1 MSHNPSYEELA
12 HQLRHFEREHAER
25 LRVEAGLENELRKFR
40 TLYDLATAMTGDRR
54 LEQNLQLA
62 VDRCREL
69 LCTDTANIMRLEQ
82 ESGDLVMQTCAGI
95 RDPRFGQ
102 LRVPAGKGLGGLVTR
117 SGRGFIVK
125 NYANEDQF
133 EPLGD
138 ELIQAEGLVSG
149 MAAPIQMGRRVLGVF
164 YAFNRSM
171 SYFAQPDL
179 DTLSLIGNLV
189 ALEISRKEARGQ
201 LRRAGEELEGRVAA
215 RTAALM
221 AVNQRLEAE
230 ISERRRVETALRES
244 EERYRQIFKTSA
256 VSIWEEDFAA
266 VRAAID
272 AVVDRIGREAFA
284 DFLAVHPEFV
294 RKAASLVRVLEV
306 NDATLALYHA
316 EGKDQLLGSLDKV
329 LAPASFDALRDLLLA
344 IAQRRPSFEG
354 EAVNRTLAGEEI
366 QILMQVSIPREK
378 SRFSH
383 LIVCISDITE
393 RKRALAAL
401 WDSEERFRTAF
412 ETSPDAITI
421 NRGVDG
427 RYIDVNDGFT
437 ALTGYGRE
445 EVLGHTAGD
454 IQIWAD
460 PGDRRRLA
468 AGLRRQGYVKNLK
481 ARFRYKDG
489 SCRTGL
495 ISANRIS
502 LGGQPHTLTVGR
514 EIEDLLSAE
523 QALAESEKKYRL
535 LVENANDAIFV
546 VQDNVIRYANPTTQR
561 LSGYSAAELAQLP
574 LSAVLRTEE
583 TAPEEAA
590 LQEGSG
596 AQRFFSAQMTTRS
609 GGALWLHLNTVPITW
624 EGKPANLQLGRDVTR
639 QRHLEDHIR
648 QVQKMEAMATLA
660 GGIAHDFNNLLMGI
674 QGNISLILLTT
685 DPQQSA
691 YPKLKKIETY
701 IENAAELTRQLLGMT
716 RGGKYEVRPGDV
728 NAVLAKTVRLFGRT
742 CKEIQ
747 IAVDCQENLWAS
759 EVDQGQIQQAL
770 LNIFVNAAQAMPQG
784 GDMRIETRNVELDED
799 FIRPHHLPAGRYVR
813 VSISDTGTG
822 MEEAIRQR
830 IFDPFFTTKEIGRG
844 TGLGLASVYGI
855 ISNHGGFIQV
865 QSQKGQGSTFTL
877 YLPAHQP
884 GAGAAP
890 AARSERAPG
899 GAETVLLVDDEAMIT
914 EVGRAMLEKMGYS
927 VLTAGS
933 GVEALEV
940 FGRQR
945 DRIRL
950 VVLDMIMPEMSGG
963 ETFDRLREISPRV
976 KVLLSSGYSLDERAL
991 GILQRGCS
999 GFIQKPFDMKR
1010 LGAKVRE
1017 ILDTA
1022 CA

>member
-1 MSHNPSYEELA
+1 MSYKPSYEELA

-40 TLYDLATAMTGDRR
+40 ILYDLATAMTADRR

-69 LCTDTANIMRLEQ
+69 LCTDTANIMRLEH
-82 ESGDLVMQTCAGI
+82 ESGGLVMQTYSGI
-95 RDPRFGQ
+95 RDQRFGG

-125 NYANEDQF
+125 NYANAEQF
-133 EPLGD
+133 DPVQD
-138 ELIQAEGLVSG
+138 ELIEAEGLVSG

-171 SYFAQPDL
+171 SYFAQSDL

-189 ALEISRKEARGQ
+189 ALEISRKEARRQ

-221 AVNQRLEAE
+221 AANQRLEAE

-272 AVVDRIGREAFA
+272 EVVGQTGRGAFA
-284 DFLAVHPEFV
+284 NYLAAHPEFV
-294 RKAASLVRVLEV
+294 RRAASLIRVLDV
-306 NDATLALYHA
+306 NDATLALYRAGDKH
-316 EGKDQLLGSLDKV
+316 QLLGGLEKV
-329 LAPASFDALRDLLLA
+329 LAPGSFDTLRDLLLA
-344 IAQRRPSFEG
+344 IAEGRPSFEG

-366 QILMQVSIPREK
+366 EILMQVSIPREK
-378 SRFSH
+378 SRFCH
-383 LIVCISDITE
+383 LIVCVSDITE

-412 ETSPDAITI
+412 ETSPDAITLS
-421 NRGVDG
+421 RGVDG
-427 RYIDVNDGFT
+427 QFIDVNEGFT
-437 ALTGYGRE
+437 ALTGYQRQ
-445 EVLGHTAGD
+445 EVLGRPARD
-454 IQIWAD
+454 IRIWAD
-460 PGDRRRLA
+460 PEDRRRLA
-468 AGLRRQGYVKNLK
+468 AGLSRQGHVKNLK

-495 ISANRIS
+495 ISANRIM
-502 LGGQPHTLTVGR
+502 LGGEPHTLTVGR

-546 VQDNVIRYANPTTQR
+546 VQDDVIRYANPTTQR
-561 LSGYSAAELAQLP
+561 LSGYSAAELEKMP
-574 LSAVLRTEE
+574 LSAVLRTEA
-583 TAPEEAA
+583 TAPEDAA
-590 LQEGSG
+590 LQDGSEV
-596 AQRFFSAQMTTRS
+596 QTVFTAQMSTRS
-609 GGALWLHLNTVPITW
+609 GGVLWLHLNTVPITW
-624 EGKPANLQLGRDVTR
+624 EGKPASLQLGRDITR

-648 QVQKMEAMATLA
+648 QVQKMEAMATLS

-685 DPQQSA
+685 DREQSA

-716 RGGKYEVRPGDV
+716 RGGKYEVRAADL
-728 NAVLAKTVRLFGRT
+728 NAILGKTVRLFGRT
-742 CKEIQ
+742 RKEIQ
-747 IAVDCQENLWAS
+747 IDVRCQENIWIT

-784 GDMRIETRNVELDED
+784 GDLRIDTQNVELDED

-813 VSISDTGTG
+813 VGIADTGTG
-822 MEEAIRQR
+822 MDEAIRQR

-844 TGLGLASVYGI
+844 TGLGLASAYGI

-865 QSQKGQGSTFTL
+865 QSRKGQGSTFTL
-877 YLPAHQP
+877 YLPTRQP
-884 GAGAAP
+884 GGSAASLP
-890 AARSERAPG
+890 RPEHAPG

-927 VLTAGS
+927 VLTAAS
-933 GVEALEV
+933 GAEALVV
-940 FGRQR
+940 FRRQR

-950 VVLDMIMPEMSGG
+950 VILDMIMPEMSGG
-963 ETFDRLREISPRV
+963 EAFDRLRALNPGVR
-976 KVLLSSGYSLDERAL
+976 VLLSSGYSLDERAAD
-991 GILQRGCS
+991 ILQRGCS

-1017 ILDTA
+1017 VLDST

>member
-1 MSHNPSYEELA
+1 MSYKPSYEELA

-69 LCTDTANIMRLEQ
+69 LCTDTANIMRLER
-82 ESGDLVMQTCAGI
+82 ESGDLVMQTCSGN
-95 RDPRFGQ
+95 RNERFGHF
-102 LRVPAGKGLGGLVTR
+102 RVPAGKGLGGLVTR
-117 SGRGFIVK
+117 SGQGFIVK
-125 NYANEDQF
+125 NYTNEDQF
-133 EPLGD
+133 EPLLD
-138 ELIQAEGLVSG
+138 EGIEAEGLVSG
-149 MAAPIQMGRRVLGVF
+149 MAAPIQMGRKVLGVF

-171 SYFAQPDL
+171 SYFGQSDL

-189 ALEISRKEARGQ
+189 ALEISRKEARRQ
-201 LRRAGEELEGRVAA
+201 LRRAGEELEGRVAD

-221 AVNQRLEAE
+221 AANQRLEAE

-272 AVVDRIGREAFA
+272 EVVGRTGREAFA
-284 DFLAVHPEFV
+284 DFLAAHPEFV
-294 RKAASLVRVLEV
+294 RKAASLVRVLDV
-306 NDATLALYHA
+306 NDATLAIYRA
-316 EGKDQLLGSLDKV
+316 GDKRELLGGLEKV
-329 LAPASFDALRDLLLA
+329 LAPGSFDTLRDLLLA
-344 IAQRRPSFEG
+344 IAEGRPSFEG

-366 QILMQVSIPREK
+366 EILMQVSIPREK

-383 LIVCISDITE
+383 LIVCVSDITE

-427 RYIDVNDGFT
+427 QYIDVNDGFT
-437 ALTGYGRE
+437 ALTGYGRK
-445 EVLGHTAGD
+445 EVIGLTARD
-454 IQIWAD
+454 IQIWSD
-460 PGDRRRLA
+460 PEDQRRLA
-468 AGLRRQGYVKNLK
+468 AGLRRQGHVKNLK
-481 ARFRYKDG
+481 ARFRYKGG

-495 ISANRIS
+495 LSANRIM
-502 LGGQPHTLTVGR
+502 LGGEPHTLTVGR

-546 VQDNVIRYANPTTQR
+546 VQDDVIRYANPTTQR
-561 LSGYSAAELAQLP
+561 LSGYSAAELEKLP

-583 TAPEEAA
+583 TAPEDAA
-590 LQEGSG
+590 LQDGSEV
-596 AQRFFSAQMTTRS
+596 QTVFIAQMITRS
-609 GGALWLHLNTVPITW
+609 GGVLWLHLNTVPITW
-624 EGKPANLQLGRDVTR
+624 EGKPASLQLGRDITR

-648 QVQKMEAMATLA
+648 QVQKMEAMATLS

-685 DPQQSA
+685 DREQSA

-701 IENAAELTRQLLGMT
+701 IENAAELTRQLLSMT
-716 RGGKYEVRPGDV
+716 RGGKYEVRAGDL
-728 NAVLAKTVRLFGRT
+728 NAILEKTVKLFGRT
-742 CKEIQ
+742 RKEIQ
-747 IAVDCQENLWAS
+747 IDVRCQKNIWIT

-784 GDMRIETRNVELDED
+784 GDLRIDTQNVELDED

-813 VSISDTGTG
+813 VRIADTGTG
-822 MEEAIRQR
+822 MDEVIRQR

-844 TGLGLASVYGI
+844 TGLGLASAYGI
-855 ISNHGGFIQV
+855 ISNHGGFIQA
-865 QSQKGQGSTFTL
+865 QSRKGQGSTFTL
-877 YLPAHQP
+877 YLPARQAE
-884 GAGAAP
+884 GSAAALP
-890 AARSERAPG
+890 RPERAPG

-933 GVEALEV
+933 GAEALAV
-940 FGRQR
+940 FRRQR

-950 VVLDMIMPEMSGG
+950 VILDMIMPEMSGG
-963 ETFDRLREISPRV
+963 KTFDRLREISPGV
-976 KVLLSSGYSLDERAL
+976 KVLLSSGYSLDERAAD
-991 GILQRGCS
+991 ILQRGCR

-1017 ILDTA
+1017 VLDTA
-1022 CA
+1022 SA

>member
-1 MSHNPSYEELA
+1 MSHKPSYEELA
-12 HQLRHFEREHAER
+12 HQLRHFERAQAER

-40 TLYDLATAMTGDRR
+40 TLYDLATAMTSDRR

-69 LCTDTANIMRLEQ
+69 LCTDTTGIMRVER
-82 ESGDLVMQTCAGI
+82 ESGDLVMQTFSGI
-95 RDPRFGQ
+95 RNERFGQ

-125 NYANEDQF
+125 NYYRDDQF
-133 EPLGD
+133 DPVLD
-138 ELIQAEGLVSG
+138 EFIEAEGLISG
-149 MAAPIQMGRRVLGVF
+149 MAAPIQMGHRVLGVF

-171 SYFAQPDL
+171 SYFGQPDL
-179 DTLSLIGNLV
+179 DSLSLIGNLV
-189 ALEISRKEARGQ
+189 ALEISRKQARSQ
-201 LRRAGEELEGRVAA
+201 LRRAGEELEGRVAE
-215 RTAALM
+215 RTATLM

-256 VSIWEEDFAA
+256 VSIWEEDFTA

-272 AVVDRIGREAFA
+272 EVLGRIGRGAFA
-284 DFLAVHPEFV
+284 DYLAVHPEFV
-294 RKAASLVRVLEV
+294 RNTASLIRVLDV
-306 NDATLALYHA
+306 NDATLALYRA
-316 EGKDQLLGSLDKV
+316 EDKHQLLGDLEKV
-329 LAPASFDALRDLLLA
+329 LAPGSLDTLRDLLLA
-344 IAQRRPSFEG
+344 IAEGRTSFEG

-366 QILMQVSIPREK
+366 EILMQVSIPRERA
-378 SRFSH
+378 RFSH
-383 LIVCISDITE
+383 LIVCIMDITE

-412 ETSPDAITI
+412 ETSPDALAL

-427 RYIDVNDGFT
+427 LYIDVNDGFT
-437 ALTGYGRE
+437 ALTGYGRQ
-445 EVLGHTAGD
+445 EVLGHTARD

-460 PGDRRRLA
+460 PEDRRRLV
-468 AGLRRQGYVKNLK
+468 AGLSHQGHVKNLK

-489 SCRTGL
+489 SFRTGL
-495 ISANRIS
+495 LSANRII
-502 LGGQPHTLTVGR
+502 LGGEPHILTVGR

-523 QALAESEKKYRL
+523 QALAESERKYRL

-561 LSGYSAAELAQLP
+561 LSGYSAAELEKLP
-574 LSAVLRTEE
+574 LSAVLRTEA
-583 TAPEEAA
+583 TAPEDAA
-590 LQEGSG
+590 LQDGSE
-596 AQRFFSAQMTTRS
+596 AQTAFTAQMSTRS

-624 EGKPANLQLGRDVTR
+624 EGKPASLQLGRDITR

-685 DPQQSA
+685 DPEQSA

-716 RGGKYEVRPGDV
+716 RGGKYEVRAADL
-728 NAVLAKTVRLFGRT
+728 NAILAKTVRLFGRT

-747 IAVDCQENLWAS
+747 IDVRCQEAIWIT

-784 GDMRIETRNVELDED
+784 GDLRIDTQNVELDEE

-813 VSISDTGTG
+813 ISISDTGTG
-822 MEEAIRQR
+822 MDEAIRQR

-844 TGLGLASVYGI
+844 TGLGLASAYGI
-855 ISNHGGFIQV
+855 IRNHGGFIQV
-865 QSQKGQGSTFTL
+865 QSMKGQGSTFTL
-877 YLPAHQP
+877 YLPVRQS
-884 GAGAAP
+884 GTGAAP
-890 AARSERAPG
+890 APRPEPALG

-927 VLTAGS
+927 VLTAAS
-933 GVEALEV
+933 GAEALAV
-940 FGRQR
+940 FRRQR
-945 DRIRL
+945 ERIRL
-950 VVLDMIMPEMSGG
+950 VILDMIMPEMSGG
-963 ETFDRLREISPRV
+963 ETFDRLREINPTA
-976 KVLLSSGYSLDERAL
+976 KVLLSSGYSLDERAAD
-991 GILQRGCS
+991 ILQRGCS

-1017 ILDTA
+1017 VLDTA
-1022 CA
+1022 CV